1 MECVRCGAVFCWCC
15 MKDYRGG
22 EHNKWYRVCPNLP
35 FSYCVNLIINLL
47 FIIFLPVILILG
59 SLGVILCWTLCIIP
73 FHWSI
78 RKPGGKCR
86 FVVCWLICIL
96 ILTPLAIAIGM
107 PIAAILSAIAILPLY
122 FLSIAFFVHLCI
134 IGCKTKL

>member
-1 MECVRCGAVFCWCC
+1 MDCVRCGASFCWCC
-15 MKDYRGG
+15 MQDYSKK
-22 EHNKWYRVCPNLP
+22 EHQKCYRVCPELP

-59 SLGVILCWTLCIIP
+59 SLAAILSVTLYVIPIDILRVKRANKCKKVGCYLLCI
-73 FHWSI
+73 F
-78 RKPGGKCR
+78 
-86 FVVCWLICIL
+86 

-107 PIAAILSAIAILPLY
+107 PIAAILSAIAILPMY
-122 FLSIAFFVHLCI
+122 FLSISFFIHLCI